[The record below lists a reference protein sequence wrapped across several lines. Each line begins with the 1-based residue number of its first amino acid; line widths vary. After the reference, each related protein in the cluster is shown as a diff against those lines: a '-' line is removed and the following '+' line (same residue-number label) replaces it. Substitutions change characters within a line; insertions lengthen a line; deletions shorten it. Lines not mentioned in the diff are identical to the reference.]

1 MALDAISQTVLE
13 SAKKEADR
21 ILDKA
26 RAAAEA
32 RGKSAREAA
41 ELEGERR
48 YQAAVRAIEEECA
61 RQVIRARGAHSKE
74 LLAVRNARLA
84 EVFAGA
90 KAAVLALPASE
101 YGKMML
107 GLLRAAAGNGGG
119 RVRVHPNDAAVF
131 ETLIAEINRSGGG
144 AAPLALDRDKPLA
157 ARGGFVLD
165 AGAYQVD
172 QTLDTLL
179 ADLERTM
186 APEIAAALFE

>member
-21 ILDKA
+21 ILEKA

-32 RGKSAREAA
+32 RVKSARETA

-48 YQAAVRAIEEECA
+48 YQSSVRAVEDECS

-74 LLAVRNARLA
+74 LLAARNTRLA

-90 KAAVLALPASE
+90 KRAVLDMPAAE
-101 YGKMML
+101 YGKIML
-107 GLLRAAAGNGGG
+107 SLLRAAAGNKGGA
-119 RVRVHPNDAAVF
+119 VRVHAGDAAVF
-131 ETLIAEINRSGGG
+131 DELVAEINRSRAG
-144 AAPLALDRDKPLA
+144 AAPLTLDRAHPLA
-157 ARGGFVLD
+157 ERGGFVLD
-165 AGAYQVD
+165 AGVYQVD
-172 QTLDTLL
+172 QTLGTLL
-179 ADLERTM
+179 ADIERDM